1 MQTRFD
7 LLRSG
12 NLNLACTTI
21 GVPHF
26 LTDQTD
32 VRPKVLW
39 LREEPGVWFQE
50 ALLRTRETKLS
61 SEIPRAA
68 QTSDNSIKSSRRSP
82 DSYLLTNDCGRP
94 RRAASSAC
102 VSPTSVRASRS
113 ACSNASLSMA
123 RGLLCTATLYEHCL
137 KYPKLGY
144 RLSAIIR
151 ALEVEVVYQDATDPV

>member
-7 LLRSG
+7 LLKSG

-26 LTDQTD
+26 LTDQAD
-32 VRPKVLW
+32 VRPEVLW
-39 LREEPGVWFQE
+39 LREEPGVWFHE
-50 ALLRTRETKLS
+50 ALLRTREMKS
-61 SEIPRAA
+61 SIEAPRAA

-102 VSPTSVRASRS
+102 VSPTSLRTSRS
-113 ACSNASLSMA
+113 ARRSASLPMA
-123 RGLLCTATLYEHCL
+123 RGLFCTGTLYDHCL
-137 KYPKLGY
+137 KYPKSGY
-144 RLSAIIR
+144 KLSDIIR
-151 ALEVEVVYQDATDPV
+151 ASEVNVV

>member
-7 LLRSG
+7 LLKSG
-12 NLNLACTTI
+12 NLNLTCTTI

-39 LREEPGVWFQE
+39 LGEEPGVWFQE
-50 ALLRTRETKLS
+50 ALLRTRETNFS
-61 SEIPRAA
+61 SEISRAA

-94 RRAASSAC
+94 RRAPSSAC
-102 VSPTSVRASRS
+102 VSPTSLRASRS
-113 ACSNASLSMA
+113 ASSNASLSMA
-123 RGLLCTATLYEHCL
+123 RRLLCTATLYEHCL
-137 KYPKLGY
+137 KYPKLGCK
-144 RLSAIIR
+144 LGAIIR
-151 ALEVEVVYQDATDPV
+151 ALEVEVV